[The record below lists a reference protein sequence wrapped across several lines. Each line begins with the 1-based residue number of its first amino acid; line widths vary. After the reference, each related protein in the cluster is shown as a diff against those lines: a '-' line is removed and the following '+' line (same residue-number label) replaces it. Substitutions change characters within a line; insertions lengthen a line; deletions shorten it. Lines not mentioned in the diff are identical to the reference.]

1 LPDLPRLLTR
11 RIGVADVSGKKSLDH
26 TGALDGSLR
35 APRPDADA
43 ERGDAMTR
51 GLLLLAFLVLPAL
64 PVAHAADQTVLGE
77 TLLVKNP
84 GPPAKSKLTVTG
96 KETASNDT
104 LVGDPTT
111 GGATVTITTTGGTPS
126 TQTFTLP
133 AGVSP
138 MTQKPFW
145 SGDAS
150 KGFKYKDGKGE
161 NGAVKSAQ
169 VKLKG
174 GTFQIKVTVDGKGGP
189 VDVVPPN
196 PGSAGCAFLTIGGGD
211 AYSVQFA
218 TGKVT
223 NKGASLFKVAKPT
236 SEGSCAPTT
245 TTTTTTSSTTT
256 TTLGLPFIPPPGNA
270 PLRYRDAVF
279 GAVSTTSDVVYGSAT
294 NISGQT
300 IALRLDV
307 YEPTGDPVTQRPAI
321 VWVHGGSFSSGDKT
335 SPELVDEA
343 NVFSGKGYVNASI
356 NYRLEPGGCSAS
368 NPTATCIT
376 AIQEALADAQ
386 TAVRFLRTNAAT
398 YGIDSTR
405 IAIGGSSAG
414 AITAL
419 HVGFRSSEDPTAA
432 VGAAVSLSGASL
444 LVTIDSGDA
453 PSLLFH
459 GTADTIVPYQWAVN
473 TYNAALTAGL
483 DSFLTTW
490 VGAGHVPYVQHRTE
504 ILDQT
509 TNFLYWEL
517 DLTNAAH

>member
-1 LPDLPRLLTR
+1 
-11 RIGVADVSGKKSLDH
+11 
-26 TGALDGSLR
+26 
-35 APRPDADA
+35 
-43 ERGDAMTR
+43 MTR
-51 GLLLLAFLVLPAL
+51 GLLVLGFLVLPAL
-64 PVAHAADQTVLGE
+64 SLADAADQKVRGNTLVVRDSGSDAQRRITVKARE
-77 TLLVKNP
+77 
-84 GPPAKSKLTVTG
+84 A
-96 KETASNDT
+96 ASDDT

-111 GGATVTITTTGGTPS
+111 GGASVTITVTGATPS
-126 TQTFTLP
+126 SQTFTLP
-133 AGVSP
+133 AGVSS
-138 MTQKPFW
+138 TKQKPFW
-145 SGDAS
+145 TGNAV
-150 KGFKYKDGKGE
+150 KGFKYADRKGE
-161 NGAVKSAQ
+161 NGPVKSAQ
-169 VKLKG
+169 IKLKG
-174 GTFQIKVTVDGKGGP
+174 GAFQIKVTIDGKGGP

-196 PGSAGCAFLTIGGGD
+196 PGSAGCAFLSIGGGD
-211 AYSVQFA
+211 GYSIQFA

-223 NKGASLFKVAKPT
+223 NKGARLFKVAKPT

-245 TTTTTTSSTTT
+245 TTTTATSSTTT
-256 TTLGLPFIPPPGNA
+256 TTLGLPFIPPPGDA

-279 GAVSTTSDVVYGSAT
+279 GMVSTSSNVVYGSAM
-294 NISGQT
+294 NIAGQT
-300 IALRLDV
+300 ITLSLDV
-307 YEPTGDPVTQRPAI
+307 YQPVGDTVTQRPAI

-368 NPTATCIT
+368 APTANCVT

-398 YGIDSTR
+398 YGIDPGR

-473 TYNAALTAGL
+473 TYNAALAVGL
-483 DSFLTTW
+483 DSFLTSW
-490 VGAGHVPYVQHRTE
+490 PGAGHVPYVQHRTE